1 MGSCRAHVG
10 GELPPPKARAGLRT
24 PFPDGALAWLLAGG
38 LGSSMCC
45 VPSTPPPR
53 SAVSSQR
60 RGWLPQSECFHRV
73 GWKPHLLYDL
83 GAEVTGC
90 RGRAW
95 RPAHWHLPEAEEQ
108 RQGLLG
114 SQEAQQAEAGWWAGA
129 QGQAPRCGH
138 PSTSLV
144 PCLSAPAPSP
154 LAATWSRR
162 SGWP

>member
-1 MGSCRAHVG
+1 M
-10 GELPPPKARAGLRT
+10 
-24 PFPDGALAWLLAGG
+24 
-38 LGSSMCC
+38 
-45 VPSTPPPR
+45 
-53 SAVSSQR
+53 SSQR

-129 QGQAPRCGH
+129 HGQDPAVGTPPPRWCPASQPQRPH
-138 PSTSLV
+138 LSLLHGAGGV
-144 PCLSAPAPSP
+144 GGPEFSM
-154 LAATWSRR
+154 RI
-162 SGWP
+162 